1 MLPHKN
7 ISFFAQFFSSF
18 FFVRIFFCAT
28 LVWSK
33 EMKKIIEFH
42 VLEFVSWMIL
52 GGFAI
57 ARSFWRILMCH
68 THFVSIFIKK
78 KSYVLFVE
86 WSICLYTKNA
96 VKNMIQS
103 TMSYN
108 NSKRKKME
116 MVVKWRKKEFSFIF
130 SFGKLYCCCCC
141 WCLYLRISFEFELMM
156 MWLLLLLFAFSAS
169 LKRFRDIYF
178 ARNMNSPVQK
188 IHIIYKNEGK
198 MHTFHPYKYEEKN
211 KQTNECHQHEQL

>member
-1 MLPHKN
+1 MNDFGRFCYCTIFLEDTNVSHTFCFNFYHKE
-7 ISFFAQFFSSF
+7 ILCPFRGMVYM
-18 FFVRIFFCAT
+18 FVC
-28 LVWSK
+28 
-33 EMKKIIEFH
+33 KK
-42 VLEFVSWMIL
+42 
-52 GGFAI
+52 
-57 ARSFWRILMCH
+57 
-68 THFVSIFIKK
+68 
-78 KSYVLFVE
+78 
-86 WSICLYTKNA
+86 A
-96 VKNMIQS
+96 VINMIQS

-156 MWLLLLLFAFSAS
+156 MLLLLLLFAFFAS

-178 ARNMNSPVQK
+178 ARNMNLPVQK
-188 IHIIYKNEGK
+188 IHIIYKSEEK